1 MGAAIVGIRAVKV
14 STLCAFGH
22 NFSIGSG
29 APVVSPKSSAETPY
43 FGVIPDAIS
52 ALPAPPLPLRTSY
65 NTGMFRRVH
74 FLRLAFIFL
83 YASWLRADTAA
94 FDLAGPRIEVKV
106 TRAGKTLPIS
116 RVPNLRAGDRLWI
129 HPDMPEGESVRFLMI
144 PAFLRG
150 STNPPP
156 ENWFTRVET
165 WNKHVREEG
174 VVITVPPGA
183 QQAMIF
189 LAPQTGGDFGT
200 LRSAV
205 RGKPGAFVRASQD
218 LNQAS
223 LDRSRLDKYLS
234 AVKEMSGGEASVLH
248 DRSVLLARS
257 LNLKLDNECFQ
268 KPRQQQESC
277 LTQHTDQLVLDDGHS
292 QSMVAALT
300 SGSGPDLIGQLS
312 TTRLA
317 GGGAYSPYVG
327 AIVDVAKMM
336 ESFHTPEYRYI
347 PALALP
353 HLDELNLKL
362 NNPPSFR
369 KPMSVMV
376 VSLPAVEAAQLP
388 PLRPVDA
395 NQVLCL
401 EKPELLLAA
410 EGAPVV
416 FSTDYAHT
424 LFLHVT
430 DTSGRAVDL
439 PATAD
444 AARGGFATA
453 AHTVA
458 ADKLDSEVR
467 GMLRGNWGFDSF
479 EGPAFR
485 LQNAHPAKWIIASA
499 DESALV
505 TGREDTIHFKS
516 DAAACVETVTLK
528 NEQGKLLKPTWDSS
542 KADELELKVP
552 LQEETPGKITML
564 VKQYGAAKAEE
575 VELRSYSEAARLD
588 KFAISAGDAQATL
601 IGTRLDEVAGVELNG
616 IHFAPAGLSR
626 VDNKDELRLT
636 NDTGNIS
643 TLHAGD
649 KGTAHITLKDGRVL
663 NVETAVDPPRPRV
676 TLLNKTIQPGPAL
689 SAIRLGNQDEL
700 PQDGKL
706 SFFLK
711 TEVPG
716 TFPRTEKIE
725 VATAEASYSVSL
737 SLDDASLI
745 AQDAQTVMAVF
756 DPLKSFGPSAFGPLR
771 FRAVDGNARGDW
783 QPLATLVRLPALK
796 EVRCPESPDQQCT
809 LYGTNL
815 FLIGAVASD
824 PEFKRSV
831 PVPAGFAESS
841 LKVPRPDGTLLYIKL
856 RDNPSAVNPAPLPVL
871 PAQP

>member
-1 MGAAIVGIRAVKV
+1 MF
-14 STLCAFGH
+14 LCA
-22 NFSIGSG
+22 S
-29 APVVSPKSSAETPY
+29 
-43 FGVIPDAIS
+43 
-52 ALPAPPLPLRTSY
+52 L
-65 NTGMFRRVH
+65 
-74 FLRLAFIFL
+74 
-83 YASWLRADTAA
+83 LRADTAA

-234 AVKEMSGGEASVLH
+234 AVKEMSGGAASVLH

-485 LQNAHPAKWIIASA
+485 LQNAHPAKW
-499 DESALV
+499 
-505 TGREDTIHFKS
+505 T
-516 DAAACVETVTLK
+516 
-528 NEQGKLLKPTWDSS
+528 PTPRSS
-542 KADELELKVP
+542 
-552 LQEETPGKITML
+552 
-564 VKQYGAAKAEE
+564 
-575 VELRSYSEAARLD
+575 
-588 KFAISAGDAQATL
+588 
-601 IGTRLDEVAGVELNG
+601 
-616 IHFAPAGLSR
+616 
-626 VDNKDELRLT
+626 
-636 NDTGNIS
+636 
-643 TLHAGD
+643 
-649 KGTAHITLKDGRVL
+649 TA
-663 NVETAVDPPRPRV
+663 
-676 TLLNKTIQPGPAL
+676 
-689 SAIRLGNQDEL
+689 
-700 PQDGKL
+700 
-706 SFFLK
+706 
-711 TEVPG
+711 
-716 TFPRTEKIE
+716 
-725 VATAEASYSVSL
+725 
-737 SLDDASLI
+737 
-745 AQDAQTVMAVF
+745 
-756 DPLKSFGPSAFGPLR
+756 
-771 FRAVDGNARGDW
+771 
-783 QPLATLVRLPALK
+783 
-796 EVRCPESPDQQCT
+796 
-809 LYGTNL
+809 
-815 FLIGAVASD
+815 
-824 PEFKRSV
+824 
-831 PVPAGFAESS
+831 
-841 LKVPRPDGTLLYIKL
+841 
-856 RDNPSAVNPAPLPVL
+856 
-871 PAQP
+871 